1 LFTFAGR
8 SAITTSTGVSDQQR
22 LIDQCDALENYHQQ
36 QHLYR
41 PEPEQ
46 PESIAPPQFVSPI
59 KDQKNI
65 HENGFAHFDARLEP
79 SNDSTMKVE
88 WFKDGRPVEASKHID
103 TVGATVAVQ
112 IGRHCDSL
120 ALHCRFSYYIIF

>member
-1 LFTFAGR
+1 MKSRTPVGVDEPLDYVFICTGR

-22 LIDQCDALENYHQQ
+22 HIDQCDALENYNQQ

-88 WFKDGRPVEASKHID
+88 WFKDGRPVDASKFNEY
-103 TVGATVAVQ
+103 ATVQ
-112 IGRHCDSL
+112 
-120 ALHCRFSYYIIF
+120 YI